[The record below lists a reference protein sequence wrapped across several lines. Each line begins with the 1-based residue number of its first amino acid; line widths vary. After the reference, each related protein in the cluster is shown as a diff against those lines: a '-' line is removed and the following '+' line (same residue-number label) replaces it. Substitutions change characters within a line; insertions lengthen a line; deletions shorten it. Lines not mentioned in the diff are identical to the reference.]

1 MEVLNAE
8 WDESA
13 LVQKLSVYLPEHVME
28 TLRKRAEREKR
39 SLSNLA
45 AYILER
51 AVEQDKDQDSE
62 GSS

>member
-1 MEVLNAE
+1 MLNAE